1 MAKAARATISDVAKA
16 AKTGKTSIS
25 RYLNG
30 EKHLLSDDL
39 LSRIEKAIAELDYR
53 PSLMARGLKH
63 GRTRL
68 IGLIIADITNPY
80 SVNVMSGIEAACR
93 EKGFTLLV
101 CNTNNELDQELH
113 YLDLLRS
120 YQVEGIVVNAV
131 GMREDGLNRL
141 QQSALPMVLIDRKIP
156 DFACDVVGLDNA
168 QAATT
173 ATEHLVE
180 KGFEAI
186 LFLSEPLGSVNT
198 RRERLSAFRA
208 TLARHHGVV
217 AENAEVQLNDGAM
230 LDNVLRQFH
239 ARHRGM
245 RKAVISA
252 NGALTLQ
259 VARALKGLKL
269 PRDSSEQGRPEH
281 DHIHQHMPEQH
292 HAVRIAQTFARKPL
306 RAKLLLPGSALL
318 EHPGVKPGALQPGRR
333 PSPDR
338 DVVPIDLAQ
347 RRLNRRW
354 LAPFFIHLGF
364 SSFLPLRITA
374 SAQSIPSTAALMMP
388 PA

>member
-1 MAKAARATISDVAKA
+1 MANKARATISDVAKA
-16 AKTGKTSIS
+16 AKTGKTSVS

-30 EKHLLSDDL
+30 EKHLLSDAL
-39 LSRIEKAIAELDYR
+39 LARIERAIADLDYR

-80 SVNVMSGIEAACR
+80 SVNVLSGIEAACR
-93 EKGFTLLV
+93 EQGFTPLV
-101 CNTNNELDQELH
+101 CNTNNEVDQERH

-131 GMREDGLNRL
+131 GMHEEGLNRL

-156 DFACDVVGLDNA
+156 DFACDVVGLDNT

-180 KGFEAI
+180 QGFEAL

-198 RRERLSAFRA
+198 RRERLAAFRA
-208 TLARHHGVV
+208 TLARYPGIS
-217 AENAEVQLNDGAM
+217 AANTEVPLNDGAM
-230 LDNVLRQFH
+230 IDNALRQFH
-239 ARHRGM
+239 ATHRGM

-259 VARALKGLKL
+259 VARSLKRLGL
-269 PRDSSEQGRPEH
+269 H
-281 DHIHQHMPEQH
+281 W
-292 HAVRIAQTFARKPL
+292 
-306 RAKLLLPGSALL
+306 GSDIGL
-318 EHPGVKPGALQPGRR
+318 
-333 PSPDR
+333 
-338 DVVPIDLAQ
+338 
-347 RRLNRRW
+347 
-354 LAPFFIHLGF
+354 LGF
-364 SSFLPLRITA
+364 DELEWAELAGVGITTLKQPTWKIGHAAVEQVVRRIEG
-374 SAQSIPSTAALMMP
+374 SNEPIREQVFSGELIVRGSTSR
-388 PA
+388 

>member
-39 LSRIEKAIAELDYR
+39 LGRIEKAIAELDYR

-80 SVNVMSGIEAACR
+80 SVNVLSGIEAACR

-156 DFACDVVGLDNA
+156 EFACDVVGLDNT

-180 KGFEAI
+180 KGFEAL

-198 RRERLSAFRA
+198 RRERLSAFRQ
-208 TLARHHGVV
+208 TLQRHTGIV
-217 AENAEVQLNDGAM
+217 AENAEVPLNDGAM
-230 LDNVLRQFH
+230 LDNVLRPLPPSRH
-239 ARHRGM
+239 A
-245 RKAVISA
+245 
-252 NGALTLQ
+252 
-259 VARALKGLKL
+259 
-269 PRDSSEQGRPEH
+269 
-281 DHIHQHMPEQH
+281 
-292 HAVRIAQTFARKPL
+292 
-306 RAKLLLPGSALL
+306 
-318 EHPGVKPGALQPGRR
+318 
-333 PSPDR
+333 
-338 DVVPIDLAQ
+338 
-347 RRLNRRW
+347 
-354 LAPFFIHLGF
+354 
-364 SSFLPLRITA
+364 
-374 SAQSIPSTAALMMP
+374 
-388 PA
+388 

>member
-131 GMREDGLNRL
+131 G
-141 QQSALPMVLIDRKIP
+141 
-156 DFACDVVGLDNA
+156 
-168 QAATT
+168 T
-173 ATEHLVE
+173 
-180 KGFEAI
+180 
-186 LFLSEPLGSVNT
+186 
-198 RRERLSAFRA
+198 
-208 TLARHHGVV
+208 
-217 AENAEVQLNDGAM
+217 
-230 LDNVLRQFH
+230 
-239 ARHRGM
+239 
-245 RKAVISA
+245 
-252 NGALTLQ
+252 
-259 VARALKGLKL
+259 
-269 PRDSSEQGRPEH
+269 
-281 DHIHQHMPEQH
+281 
-292 HAVRIAQTFARKPL
+292 
-306 RAKLLLPGSALL
+306 
-318 EHPGVKPGALQPGRR
+318 
-333 PSPDR
+333 
-338 DVVPIDLAQ
+338 
-347 RRLNRRW
+347 
-354 LAPFFIHLGF
+354 
-364 SSFLPLRITA
+364 
-374 SAQSIPSTAALMMP
+374 IPSLAIAFNSWI
-388 PA
+388 

>member
-1 MAKAARATISDVAKA
+1 MTRATRATISDVARA

-30 EKHLLSDDL
+30 EKHLLSEAL
-39 LSRIEKAIAELDYR
+39 LARIEKAIAELDYR
-53 PSLMARGLKH
+53 PSLMARGLKR

-80 SVNVMSGIEAACR
+80 SVDVLSGIEAACR
-93 EKGFTLLV
+93 EKGFTPLV
-101 CNTNNELDQELH
+101 CNTNNALDQELH

-156 DFACDVVGLDNA
+156 DFACDVVGLDNI

-180 KGFEAI
+180 QGFEAL
-186 LFLSEPLGSVNT
+186 LFLSEPLGTVNT

-208 TLARHHGVV
+208 TLARYPGVI
-217 AENAEVQLNDGAM
+217 AENSEVPLTDAA
-230 LDNVLRQFH
+230 LIDNALRQFH
-239 ARHRGM
+239 THHRGM

-259 VARALKGLKL
+259 VARSL
-269 PRDSSEQGRPEH
+269 
-281 DHIHQHMPEQH
+281 
-292 HAVRIAQTFARKPL
+292 
-306 RAKLLLPGSALL
+306 
-318 EHPGVKPGALQPGRR
+318 
-333 PSPDR
+333 
-338 DVVPIDLAQ
+338 
-347 RRLNRRW
+347 RRLGLHW
-354 LAPFFIHLGF
+354 GSDIGLLGF
-364 SSFLPLRITA
+364 DELEWAELAGVGITTLKQPTWQIGFAAVEQVVRRIEGDDDTIRE
-374 SAQSIPSTAALMMP
+374 QVFCGELIVRGSTSR
-388 PA
+388 

>member
-39 LSRIEKAIAELDYR
+39 LGRIEKAIAELDYR

-80 SVNVMSGIEAACR
+80 SVNVLSGIEAACR

-141 QQSALPMVLIDRKIP
+141 QQSALSIVLI
-156 DFACDVVGLDNA
+156 
-168 QAATT
+168 
-173 ATEHLVE
+173 
-180 KGFEAI
+180 
-186 LFLSEPLGSVNT
+186 
-198 RRERLSAFRA
+198 
-208 TLARHHGVV
+208 
-217 AENAEVQLNDGAM
+217 
-230 LDNVLRQFH
+230 
-239 ARHRGM
+239 
-245 RKAVISA
+245 
-252 NGALTLQ
+252 
-259 VARALKGLKL
+259 
-269 PRDSSEQGRPEH
+269 
-281 DHIHQHMPEQH
+281 
-292 HAVRIAQTFARKPL
+292 
-306 RAKLLLPGSALL
+306 
-318 EHPGVKPGALQPGRR
+318 
-333 PSPDR
+333 
-338 DVVPIDLAQ
+338 
-347 RRLNRRW
+347 
-354 LAPFFIHLGF
+354 
-364 SSFLPLRITA
+364 
-374 SAQSIPSTAALMMP
+374 
-388 PA
+388 

>member
-168 QAATT
+168 QAAHHRHRTSGGKRIRGHPVSQRT
-173 ATEHLVE
+173 A
-180 KGFEAI
+180 G
-186 LFLSEPLGSVNT
+186 LGEYPS
-198 RRERLSAFRA
+198 RAPERLS
-208 TLARHHGVV
+208 RHACPPPRRGGRKRR
-217 AENAEVQLNDGAM
+217 GA
-230 LDNVLRQFH
+230 
-239 ARHRGM
+239 A
-245 RKAVISA
+245 
-252 NGALTLQ
+252 
-259 VARALKGLKL
+259 
-269 PRDSSEQGRPEH
+269 
-281 DHIHQHMPEQH
+281 
-292 HAVRIAQTFARKPL
+292 
-306 RAKLLLPGSALL
+306 
-318 EHPGVKPGALQPGRR
+318 
-333 PSPDR
+333 
-338 DVVPIDLAQ
+338 
-347 RRLNRRW
+347 
-354 LAPFFIHLGF
+354 
-364 SSFLPLRITA
+364 
-374 SAQSIPSTAALMMP
+374 
-388 PA
+388 